1 MGMWACPPGEEG
13 GSGGSGLVQGGH
25 SHESIRPSPNQLF
38 RKEGAACQLGEA
50 AAKILEYVGREGRPL
65 YSVLAYAV
73 RELKILRPEPL
84 LHELLE
90 RGYLVKLRAEDG
102 TLLLARGR

>member
-1 MGMWACPPGEEG
+1 
-13 GSGGSGLVQGGH
+13 
-25 SHESIRPSPNQLF
+25 LF
-38 RKEGAACQLGEA
+38 RKEGAGGGGLGELGEA
-50 AAKILEYVGREGRPL
+50 AAKILEYVGWEGRPL
-65 YSVLAYAV
+65 YSVLAYVV

-102 TLLLARGR
+102 ALLLARGR